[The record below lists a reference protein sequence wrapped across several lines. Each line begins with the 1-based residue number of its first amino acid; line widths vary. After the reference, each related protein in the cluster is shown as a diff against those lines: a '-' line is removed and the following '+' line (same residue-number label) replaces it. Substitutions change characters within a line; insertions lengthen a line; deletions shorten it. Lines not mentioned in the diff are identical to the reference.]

1 MGYSMRCRFHYV
13 LLAAWV
19 TALDGHSAVAEDAKT
34 FDFQRFQSH
43 EGAVST
49 GLPTGMT
56 SGDFSSFDLGPDGV
70 VYALP
75 KSEGAN
81 SFQHLSIKLDAEPK
95 QGFPSRSRTDS
106 DNISWYL
113 NPDSECPRSP
123 LSPEQINTLVEHA
136 ARKHGVAADFASA
149 VAWAESRFDRIR
161 NSPKGARGPMQL
173 MPGTAADLKVD
184 DVCDPEENIDGG
196 VRYLRA
202 LIDEFQNPLVAAAA
216 YNAGPKAVRDHDGI
230 PPYPETI
237 NYLAEIL
244 NFQLGL
250 RSNVKRKASDAAR
263 ERPAD
268 NGVVGAISAG
278 RFVGGVMKF

>member
-1 MGYSMRCRFHYV
+1 MRCWFLYV
-13 LLAAWV
+13 LVVAWMAASV
-19 TALDGHSAVAEDAKT
+19 CHSAPAENIKP
-34 FDFQRFQSH
+34 FDSRRFQSKG
-43 EGAVST
+43 GADRTDSGSST
-49 GLPTGMT
+49 GTI

-75 KSEGAN
+75 N
-81 SFQHLSIKLDAEPK
+81 SDDGNMFQYPSMKLGREPEH
-95 QGFPSRSRTDS
+95 GVLSRSRSNS
-106 DNISWYL
+106 DHISWYL
-113 NPDSECPRSP
+113 NLDKECPRSS
-123 LSPEQINTLVEHA
+123 LSPEQINTLVEQA

-149 VAWAESRFDRIR
+149 VAWAESRFDRVR
-161 NSPKGARGPMQL
+161 NSPTGARGPMQL
-173 MPGTAADLKVD
+173 MPGTAADLKVG
-184 DVCDPEENIDGG
+184 DVCDPEANVDGG

-216 YNAGPKAVRDHDGI
+216 YNAGPKAVRDYDGI

-250 RSNVKRKASDAAR
+250 RSNDKRKATDAASD
-263 ERPAD
+263 RPAD
-268 NGVVGAISAG
+268 NGVVGAVSAG

>member
-1 MGYSMRCRFHYV
+1 MRCRSQYV
-13 LLAAWV
+13 LVVVWMVASV
-19 TALDGHSAVAEDAKT
+19 CHSAFAEDAKR
-34 FDFQRFQSH
+34 FDYQRFQSK
-43 EGAVST
+43 EGTDRPGST
-49 GLPTGMT
+49 GLSTGTT

-75 KSEGAN
+75 NSDDGNMLRHLIVKLGSEP
-81 SFQHLSIKLDAEPK
+81 E
-95 QGFPSRSRTDS
+95 QGLPSSSRTNS
-106 DNISWYL
+106 DHISWYL
-113 NPDSECPRSP
+113 NPDRECPRSS
-123 LSPEQINTLVEHA
+123 LSPEQIKTLVEQA

-149 VAWAESRFDRIR
+149 VAWAETRFDRVR

-173 MPGTAADLKVD
+173 MPGTAADLKVG
-184 DVCDPEENIDGG
+184 DVCDPQANIDGG

-230 PPYPETI
+230 PPYPETL

-250 RSNVKRKASDAAR
+250 RSDDKWKGTGAASD
-263 ERPAD
+263 RPAD
-268 NGVVGAISAG
+268 NGVVGAVSAS

>member
-1 MGYSMRCRFHYV
+1 MRCRFQCV
-13 LLAAWV
+13 LIAVLMVAPFC
-19 TALDGHSAVAEDAKT
+19 HSALAEDVEP
-34 FDFQRFQSH
+34 FDSARFLSTAGIEH
-43 EGAVST
+43 FDST
-49 GLPTGMT
+49 GLPTEPV
-56 SGDFSSFDLGPDGV
+56 SGDFQSFDLGSNGV
-70 VYALP
+70 VRPLP
-75 KSEGAN
+75 SGTAGN
-81 SFQHLSIKLDAEPK
+81 ISQHLLMKLGTNIEYHHSPHSPDN
-95 QGFPSRSRTDS
+95 S

-113 NPDSECPRSP
+113 NADSECPRSA
-123 LSPEQINTLVEHA
+123 LSPAQINTLVEHT

-173 MPGTAADLKVD
+173 MPGTAAELEVT
-184 DVCDPEENIDGG
+184 DVCDPEANIDGG
-196 VRYLRA
+196 IRYLRA

-250 RSNVKRKASDAAR
+250 RGHDKRKASAATTD
-263 ERPAD
+263 RPAD
-268 NGVVGAISAG
+268 NGVVGAISSG
-278 RFVGGVMKF
+278 HFVGGVMKF